1 MGIALYAILED
12 GSVPEMDGKSLGRHV
27 GLLDNRAE
35 ALGCTPLMEFFA
47 PGDEEIDLAAELG
60 VETPESGVWFDPEA
74 GLRTVRAYLE
84 VVGELLLGQQDVER
98 IESDLRAL
106 ESALDAALLSRT
118 RWRLGIDI

>member
-1 MGIALYAILED
+1 MGTALYAILED
-12 GSVPEMDGKSLGRHV
+12 GSTPEMDGKSLGRHV
-27 GLLDNRAE
+27 GRLDKRAG

-47 PGDEEIDLAAELG
+47 PGDEQIDLAAEID
-60 VETPESGVWFDPEA
+60 VEIPESGGWFDPDA

-84 VVGELLLGQQDVER
+84 VVGELSLGQEDVER

-106 ESALDAALLSRT
+106 ESALDSARLSGT